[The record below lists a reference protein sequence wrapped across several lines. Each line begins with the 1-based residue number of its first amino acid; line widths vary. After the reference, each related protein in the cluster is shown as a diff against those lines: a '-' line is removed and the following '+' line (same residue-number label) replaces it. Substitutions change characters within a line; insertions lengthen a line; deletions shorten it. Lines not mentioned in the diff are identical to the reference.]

1 MSISVRR
8 ISDSPRGPRPATARA
23 RTDERAAGAAEA
35 ARDAAAGAVY
45 TATAGFGG
53 GAVTLAADGSVLVGH
68 ASPGRGDRRRPMSAR
83 AAGARSPGGTPR
95 ATLPPHRLSLEAEA
109 AAARARLL
117 SRGARA
123 SADAHARAVGV
134 GLRGSTLRPRARARP
149 QSARA
154 HWTGFARCARR
165 CPAPARGGP
174 ALPPRRPCSPPPGGA
189 GEAAGEPSRLRG
201 CSPPPAG
208 LRRRGGWRAR
218 GRSGGGGAARQGEKG
233 AAALGPRGRVG
244 DGGAGRA
251 AAAAALA
258 GLARAARAGVE
269 PHARHRLPNA
279 GPGRPVDRRC
289 VSSSAQRGAAGHPAG
304 PVDALHAPRHG
315 ALRLRP
321 QPVAGREMRHRNV

>member
-174 ALPPRRPCSPPPGGA
+174 ALPPRRPCSPPPAAPARRLASRLACAAAHLPRRACA
-189 GEAAGEPSRLRG
+189 GEAAGERAG
-201 CSPPPAG
+201 APAAG
-208 LRRRGGWRAR
+208 AQRAKGKR
-218 GRSGGGGAARQGEKG
+218 GR
-233 AAALGPRGRVG
+233 
-244 DGGAGRA
+244 
-251 AAAAALA
+251 
-258 GLARAARAGVE
+258 
-269 PHARHRLPNA
+269 RLS
-279 GPGRPVDRRC
+279 D
-289 VSSSAQRGAAGHPAG
+289 
-304 PVDALHAPRHG
+304 
-315 ALRLRP
+315 
-321 QPVAGREMRHRNV
+321 PVAGWETAAPGEPPLQLLWQASPAQPAQAWSLTRDTAFQMPGPVARSTAAASPRPPSAAPPGTQPAPSTRFTRPATVRFG